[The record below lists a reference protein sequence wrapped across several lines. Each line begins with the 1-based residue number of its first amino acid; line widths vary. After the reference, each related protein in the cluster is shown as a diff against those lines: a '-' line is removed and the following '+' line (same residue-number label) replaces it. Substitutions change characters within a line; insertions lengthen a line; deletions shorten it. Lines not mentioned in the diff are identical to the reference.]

1 MVQAERKHK
10 PSPKHALDDVLSSL
24 QDLMRNEL
32 SSEPPAPLDMARRR
46 SRTAS
51 VTRGGGKISTGDV
64 LNSLKNLIEDG
75 QTRPADDNDIVIE
88 ALPVKDSGQVNDDV
102 SPTALPADPS
112 PIGPAE
118 MDIDIE
124 TVEIEAVPIEDEPS
138 EMVTDAPVE
147 AAIEVAKTAP
157 ATTEQE
163 PGATLADTEPV
174 EEAPSAPMAPEK
186 ESVPEAVPD
195 QPLFGGEQLE
205 VDFDIDLGDKSTT
218 AVEPKVDT
226 FGKVKTINDYPADDE
241 VEDTITLTPDE
252 TTTGR
257 QDKDEQ
263 APMIGEKAGHPTSL
277 EQVEIN
283 WNDVPVLEDVA
294 LNPLSG
300 KAGAPA
306 TPPPTVASPTPSAD
320 SRLTPAATPSLPPG
334 GVQARD
340 IALKAIAKLNIQL
353 RKSGKRSLEPLMV
366 DRLQYVLKEILDQ
379 GGSNMDNK
387 PSKSKK

>member
-1 MVQAERKHK
+1 MAMVQAERKHK

-32 SSEPPAPLDMARRR
+32 SSEPPAPLDTPRRH

-51 VTRGGGKISTGDV
+51 VTRGGDKISAGDV
-64 LNSLKNLIEDG
+64 LNSLKNLIDDG
-75 QTRPADDNDIVIE
+75 QTSAADDNDIVID
-88 ALPVKDSGQVNDDV
+88 ALPAEDNGQVNDDV
-102 SPTALPADPS
+102 SPVALSADPL
-112 PIGPAE
+112 PIGLAE
-118 MDIDIE
+118 INVDIE

-138 EMVTDAPVE
+138 AAVNDAPVE
-147 AAIEVAKTAP
+147 AGIEVIETEP

-163 PGATLADTEPV
+163 PSAILSDAEPV
-174 EEAPSAPMAPEK
+174 EEAPSVPTVPKK

-195 QPLFGGEQLE
+195 QPLFGGEQLG
-205 VDFDIDLGDKSTT
+205 VDFDIDLGNKPTPT
-218 AVEPKVDT
+218 VNPAVESEMDAFDKAPS
-226 FGKVKTINDYPADDE
+226 ISDYPADDE

-252 TTTGR
+252 TATNR
-257 QDKDEQ
+257 QDKDDKPPSGSKKTKRP
-263 APMIGEKAGHPTSL
+263 APL

-294 LNPLSG
+294 LSSLSG
-300 KAGAPA
+300 ETGTPA
-306 TPPPTVASPTPSAD
+306 TPPPTVATAN
-320 SRLTPAATPSLPPG
+320 PPRG
-334 GVQARD
+334 GVKARD